1 MCVHTLAPCVHSSG
15 LAGQGVCV
23 CASLVSHL
31 ILVLSI
37 FLTENLLYVNILIP
51 ILWVGTLLYITFSPP
66 VDTEVVSPLLV
77 L

>member
-1 MCVHTLAPCVHSSG
+1 MCVLP
-15 LAGQGVCV
+15 
-23 CASLVSHL
+23 LVSHL

>member
-1 MCVHTLAPCVHSSG
+1 MCIHLLRVCTVVDLLGKGC
-15 LAGQGVCV
+15 VCV
-23 CASLVSHL
+23 LPLVSHL

>member
-1 MCVHTLAPCVHSSG
+1 MRVLP
-15 LAGQGVCV
+15 
-23 CASLVSHL
+23 LVSHL